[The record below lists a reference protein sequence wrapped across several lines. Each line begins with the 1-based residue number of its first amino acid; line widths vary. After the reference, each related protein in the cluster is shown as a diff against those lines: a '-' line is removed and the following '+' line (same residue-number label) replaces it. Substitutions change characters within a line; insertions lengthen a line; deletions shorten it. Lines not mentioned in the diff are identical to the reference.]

1 MLWLSLLFLPLL
13 AVCIDA
19 AAGRARRYQ
28 PPQLFHETS
37 DFRILVPIYGQVKYL
52 LNVPYLSQYGS
63 KVTLCTTDDETDEF
77 YAQLT
82 DIACAHGFQIYRDA
96 GTRQKRTVGKP
107 GRGGSRR
114 ATSGTIRDGLIR
126 RALAG
131 VEEPYVVPLDADS
144 TTNQHISVLV
154 GELVHGGFDIAS
166 IRVVPANPDESALTR
181 LQRLEY
187 GHAMQ
192 LRFIVPWMISG
203 ACHVAKTAVLRDV
216 MSHHSLFFQGNDI
229 EIGVLAKARG
239 YNIGHIPFEVLT
251 DVPARIRPFL
261 RQRIAW
267 AGGEFRLFIVNCRF
281 ILKHPF
287 LWIYGGIIAIGGFVL
302 RWMTF
307 ITPGYGLLTATAL
320 YFALVWYLHWRR
332 RSRWVLLMP
341 LYTLFSS
348 MIMTPLGI
356 IWYFKMAIDARNWGV
371 IRPAEDPPR
380 THVAVGPQRSASGP
394 VP

>member
-1 MLWLSLLFLPLL
+1 MLWLSLLVLPLL

-19 AAGRARRYQ
+19 TAGRARRFE
-28 PPQLFHETS
+28 PEQLIHEST
-37 DFRILVPIYGQVKYL
+37 DFRILVPIWGQVNYL

-63 KVTLCTTDDETDEF
+63 KVTLCTTNDETDVF
-77 YAQLT
+77 YAELT
-82 DIACAHGFQIYRDA
+82 EIAHAHGFQIYRDA
-96 GTRQKRTVGKP
+96 GAHQKRAS
-107 GRGGSRR
+107 GSRRRGRSQR

-126 RALAG
+126 RALAT

-144 TTNQHISVLV
+144 TTNQRISILV

-166 IRVVPANPDESALTR
+166 IRVVPANPEECALTR

-187 GHAMQ
+187 GYAMQ

-203 ACHVAKTAVLRDV
+203 ACHVAKTPVLRDV
-216 MSHHSLFFQGNDI
+216 MNRHSLFFQGNDV
-229 EIGVLAKARG
+229 EIGVVAKARS
-239 YNIGHIPFEVLT
+239 YKVGHIPFEVLT
-251 DVPARIRPFL
+251 DVPAKVTPFL

-281 ILKHPF
+281 VLKHPF
-287 LWIYGGIIAIGGFVL
+287 VWIYCGAIAIGGFVL

-307 ITPGYGLLTATAL
+307 MTPGYGLITGGAM
-320 YFALVWYLHWRR
+320 YIALVWYLHSRR

-341 LYTLFSS
+341 VYTLFSS

-356 IWYFKMAIDARNWGV
+356 IWYFKMAIESGNWGV
-371 IRPAEDPPR
+371 IRPAREPAPPR
-380 THVAVGPQRSASGP
+380 AP
-394 VP
+394 